1 MPISKER
8 AHLRAL
14 HANAV
19 LRGDQAAAAE
29 YRRDLAAQAIK
40 EFIESTLATAGPLT
54 SAQADDLIANL
65 RAERGAA
72 A

>member
-8 AHLRAL
+8 AHLRAR

-19 LRGDQAAAAE
+19 LRGDEVAAAE

-40 EFIESTLATAGPLT
+40 EFIQSTLASVGPLT
-54 SAQADDLIANL
+54 STQVDALAASLHAD
-65 RAERGAA
+65 AEAA
-72 A
+72 S